1 MKIMHIGS
9 KLICIVSVHT
19 ECALTA
25 IRIECAFGQSTS
37 IGGLK
42 ANCITMR
49 INADVIYS
57 RVMDCIRKRTIRK
70 EITSVTLLPRLCKVL
85 YL

>member
-1 MKIMHIGS
+1 MHIGS
-9 KLICIVSVHT
+9 ELIHIVCVHT

-25 IRIECAFGQSTS
+25 IRIECAFDQSTS

-42 ANCITMR
+42 TNCIIMG
-49 INADVIYS
+49 INAGVIYLHVID
-57 RVMDCIRKRTIRK
+57 RVRKQAIRK
-70 EITSVTLLPRLCKVL
+70 EITGITLLLCLGKVL